1 MELSIDI
8 ETFSSV
14 DLVKCGVYAYVNS
27 NDFEILLFAYSI
39 DDEETEII
47 DLASGENLPNEIVEA
62 LKDDNVRKTA
72 FNANFERTCLSKY
85 LNSYL
90 ESKSWGCTAVQA
102 AMLGLPLSLEGV
114 GVVLGLEKQKMR
126 EGKELIRYFCM
137 PCKPTKANNTRT
149 RNLPIHAQDKWEL
162 FKTYCKRD
170 VTVEKAIKVKLEK
183 YPIPEKEQQYYE
195 LDQKINDR
203 GIFIDEKLVRQA
215 IECDKILKEEN
226 TIKAQNI
233 TGLENPNSV
242 AQLKVWLI
250 ENGLEVE
257 SLSKK
262 AVSYLSE
269 ESDGEVETLLKLR
282 MEMAKT
288 SIKKYEAIERSIC
301 SDGRVRG
308 LFQFYGAN
316 RTGRWA
322 GRLVQVQNLPQ
333 NHIPDLT
340 LTRNLVKEG
349 RVEALQLFYD
359 SASNVLSELIRTAFI
374 PKPNNRFIVA
384 DFSAIEA
391 RVIAWLANERWRIN
405 VFATHG
411 KIYEASAS
419 QMFHVPIDTITK
431 TSPLRQKGKIAE
443 LALGYGGSVGALASM
458 GAVEMGVKEEEL
470 KPLVA
475 AWRNANPSIVSLWW
489 EVDRAAIKAVR
500 EKTEVHVKNIKF
512 KYHSGIL
519 FITLPSG
526 RSLSYIK
533 PRIELN
539 KFERDGITYE
549 GIGLTKKWER
559 IDTYGPKLVENIV
572 QAIARDLLSEAM
584 LKLDKAGY
592 EIVMHIHDEVVIEA
606 PKIKGSLKEVCDI
619 MGITPKW
626 AEGLFLRADGYE
638 CEYYKKD

>member
-1 MELSIDI
+1 MEMSIDI

-14 DLVKCGVYAYVNS
+14 DLVKCGVYAYTNS
-27 NDFEILLFAYSI
+27 EDFEILLFAYSI
-39 DDEETEII
+39 DDKETEII
-47 DLASGENLPNEIVEA
+47 DLASGEKLPKEIIEA
-62 LKDDNVRKTA
+62 LEDDKVIKTA
-72 FNANFERTCLSKY
+72 FNANFERTSLSKY
-85 LNSYL
+85 LKKSLNS
-90 ESKSWGCTAVQA
+90 KTWRCTAVQA

-114 GVVLGLEKQKMR
+114 GAVLGLEKQKMR
-126 EGKELIRYFCM
+126 EGKDLIRYFCM
-137 PCKPTKANNTRT
+137 PCKPTKTNNMRI

-170 VTVEKAIKVKLEK
+170 VIVEKAIKAKLEK

-195 LDQKINDR
+195 LDQKINDI
-203 GIFIDEKLVRQA
+203 GIFIDKKLVRQA
-215 IECDKILKEEN
+215 IERDNILKEEN

-233 TGLENPNSV
+233 TGLDNPNSV

-262 AVSYLSE
+262 AVSDLSK
-269 ESDGEVETLLKLR
+269 ESDGEVEALLKLR

-349 RVEALQLFYD
+349 RVEEIQMLYD

-374 PKPNNRFIVA
+374 PKTNNRFIVA

-443 LALGYGGSVGALASM
+443 LALGYGGSVGALTSM

-475 AWRNANPSIVSLWW
+475 AWRNANPNIVSLWW
-489 EVDRAAIKAVR
+489 EVDRAAIKAVK
-500 EKTEVHVKNIKF
+500 EKTEVKVKNIKF

-526 RSLSYIK
+526 RALSYIK

-539 KFERDGITYE
+539 KFERNGITYE
-549 GIGLTKKWER
+549 GIGATKKWDR

-572 QAIARDLLSEAM
+572 QAIARDLLAEAM
-584 LKLDKAGY
+584 LRLDKEGY

-606 PKIKGSLKEVCDI
+606 PKIKGSLKDVCDI

>member
-1 MELSIDI
+1 M
-8 ETFSSV
+8 
-14 DLVKCGVYAYVNS
+14 
-27 NDFEILLFAYSI
+27 
-39 DDEETEII
+39 
-47 DLASGENLPNEIVEA
+47 
-62 LKDDNVRKTA
+62 
-72 FNANFERTCLSKY
+72 
-85 LNSYL
+85 
-90 ESKSWGCTAVQA
+90 
-102 AMLGLPLSLEGV
+102 
-114 GVVLGLEKQKMR
+114 
-126 EGKELIRYFCM
+126 
-137 PCKPTKANNTRT
+137 
-149 RNLPIHAQDKWEL
+149 
-162 FKTYCKRD
+162 
-170 VTVEKAIKVKLEK
+170 
-183 YPIPEKEQQYYE
+183 
-195 LDQKINDR
+195 
-203 GIFIDEKLVRQA
+203 
-215 IECDKILKEEN
+215 
-226 TIKAQNI
+226 
-233 TGLENPNSV
+233 
-242 AQLKVWLI
+242 
-250 ENGLEVE
+250 
-257 SLSKK
+257 
-262 AVSYLSE
+262 
-269 ESDGEVETLLKLR
+269 
-282 MEMAKT
+282 
-288 SIKKYEAIERSIC
+288 
-301 SDGRVRG
+301 
-308 LFQFYGAN
+308 
-316 RTGRWA
+316 
-322 GRLVQVQNLPQ
+322 QNLPQ

-349 RVEALQLFYD
+349 RIEELQLFYD

-374 PKPNNRFIVA
+374 PKTNNRFIVA

-443 LALGYGGSVGALASM
+443 LALGYGGSVGALTAM

-489 EVDRAAIKAVR
+489 EVDRAAIKAVKER
-500 EKTEVHVKNIKF
+500 TEVQVKNIKF

-526 RSLSYIK
+526 RELSYIK

-549 GIGLTKKWER
+549 GIGATKKWER

-572 QAIARDLLSEAM
+572 QAIARDLLAEAM
-584 LKLDKAGY
+584 LRLDKAGY